1 MEKTI
6 QFPDKPIDQLEITD
20 DDLVPL
26 GLFDTALEEMKTKH
40 RDRMNVLEASLLK
53 EGEIHISNEIRKMG
67 VENEKTKKVISN
79 SIYIQYLNYRL
90 EN

>member
-1 MEKTI
+1 
-6 QFPDKPIDQLEITD
+6 
-20 DDLVPL
+20 
-26 GLFDTALEEMKTKH
+26 
-40 RDRMNVLEASLLK
+40 MNVLEASLLK